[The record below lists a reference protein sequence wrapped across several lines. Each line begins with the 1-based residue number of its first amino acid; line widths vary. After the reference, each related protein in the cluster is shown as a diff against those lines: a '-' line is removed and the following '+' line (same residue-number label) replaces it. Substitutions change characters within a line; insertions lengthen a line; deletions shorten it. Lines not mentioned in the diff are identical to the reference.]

1 MTSVPLL
8 DSPPHSP
15 DSSRPVPWRISGRT
29 VLLVAAALIV
39 AQLVLR
45 GWVAASGFFY
55 WDDFLLIG
63 RVSSQPVLSS
73 ELLFTSHDGHV
84 MPLAFVL
91 TWLVTEVAPLN
102 WTVAVVVLV
111 AMQLLASLAVLRL
124 LVVLLG
130 VRARMLGPLV
140 FFLFVPLSVP
150 AFAWWSAAV
159 NALPLQIALAWVS
172 ADAVRLVRTGRRR
185 YAVSGAAVFAVA
197 LLFFEKSVV
206 VLPVAFAVT
215 LLAAHVSG
223 GSVRAAARRGAL
235 LWTAGGAVLLAWS
248 ACFLLVI
255 QRPRG
260 LSAPEHPGSLWRRA
274 LSDALVPALFGG
286 PWRWERWQP
295 ATPWADPPSALV
307 VLSWVLLIVFAAWAF
322 RVRYRLGAVG
332 MCTAA
337 YAVVTIAPVVV
348 LRDGPS
354 TAGILLQSLRYFA
367 DFAVVATIALALLVS
382 ARPRHHASP
391 DGSSNSPARH
401 SVPASDGTG
410 VPDRDAGSR
419 RKALSRRISGRLP
432 VRAVLGSAVS
442 RRVLR
447 ASRRLEESRW
457 GRSASRSARPAGADG
472 SGRQFAGI
480 AAIVVFVASSVYSTI
495 TFTRSWEPSPA
506 RTYVSGVR
514 AALPDA
520 ADAPLLP
527 QEVPWNVLN
536 PLAFPE
542 NMTDRVFAPIAA
554 PTTFA
559 LSTPRLRMITD
570 AGAVVD
576 ARVWWNRAIVEGPE
590 PRCGYRVHGVA
601 GVNLPLDGPMQI
613 RDWTAQLNYN
623 AERDGRIALSFEGE
637 TETIADVRAGLNTVY
652 VRLLGG
658 GDTLRIRSLDD
669 RQTLCVGAGPVG
681 VAAHAQ

>member
-1 MTSVPLL
+1 MTAVPLL
-8 DSPPHSP
+8 DSLPPAGT
-15 DSSRPVPWRISGRT
+15 SSRPGRHALSRRAVVLAT
-29 VLLVAAALIV
+29 VALIV

-45 GWVAASGFFY
+45 GWVAGSGFFY

-63 RVSSQPVLSS
+63 RVSSQPLFST

-102 WTVAVVVLV
+102 WAAAVVVLV
-111 AMQLLASLAVLRL
+111 ALQLLASLAVLRL
-124 LVVLLG
+124 LVVLVG
-130 VRARMLGPLV
+130 MRARMLGPLV
-140 FFLFVPLSVP
+140 FYLFVPLTVP

-172 ADAVRLVRTGRRR
+172 ADAVRSVRTGQRR
-185 YAVSGAAVFAVA
+185 YAVSGAVVFAVA

-206 VLPVAFAVT
+206 VLPVAFAVAV
-215 LLAAHVSG
+215 LAAHVTG
-223 GSVRAAARRGAL
+223 GSMRDAARRGAA

-260 LSAPEHPGSLWRRA
+260 LSAPEHPGALWSRA
-274 LSDALVPALFGG
+274 LSDGLVPALFGG

-295 ATPWADPPSALV
+295 ATPWADSPSV
-307 VLSWVLLIVFAAWAF
+307 LIVASWLALILFAAWTIRTRC
-322 RVRYRLGAVG
+322 RVIAIGV
-332 MCTAA
+332 CTVA
-337 YAVVTIAPVVV
+337 YAIGTIAPVVI

-354 TAGILLQSLRYFA
+354 TAGLLLQSVRYFA
-367 DFAVVATIALALLVS
+367 DFAVIATIALTLIALALRKRR
-382 ARPRHHASP
+382 A
-391 DGSSNSPARH
+391 SSNKPAH
-401 SVPASDGTG
+401 QET
-410 VPDRDAGSR
+410 
-419 RKALSRRISGRLP
+419 
-432 VRAVLGSAVS
+432 SAVRTQIAGGS
-442 RRVLR
+442 PSIDMRRDGR
-447 ASRRLEESRW
+447 AWQTAGVAAVIAFL
-457 GRSASRSARPAGADG
+457 ASG
-472 SGRQFAGI
+472 
-480 AAIVVFVASSVYSTI
+480 VYSTI

-506 RTYVSGVR
+506 RTYVTGVH
-514 AALPDA
+514 AALPGA

-542 NMTDRVFAPIAA
+542 NMTDRVFAPIAT

-559 LSTPRLRMITD
+559 LATPRLRMITD
-570 AGAVVD
+570 EGAIVD
-576 ARVWWNRAIVEGPE
+576 AQVWWNRAIVEGPE
-590 PRCGYRVHGVA
+590 PRCGHRVPGTT

-658 GDTLRIRSLDD
+658 GDTLRIRSLDE
-669 RQTLCVGAGPVG
+669 RQSLCIGAGPVG
-681 VAAHAQ
+681 VTAHAQ

>member
-8 DSPPHSP
+8 DSPPHSRDP
-15 DSSRPVPWRISGRT
+15 SRAVSWRMSGRAAL
-29 VLLVAAALIV
+29 VVAAVLIV
-39 AQLVLR
+39 AQLGLR
-45 GWVAASGFFY
+45 GWIAASGFFY

-63 RVSSQPVLSS
+63 RVSSQPLFST

-91 TWLVTEVAPLN
+91 TWLVTEAAPMN
-102 WTVAVVVLV
+102 WAAAVVVLV
-111 AMQLLASLAVLRL
+111 GLQVLASLAVLRL

-130 VRARMLGPLV
+130 MRARMLVPLV
-140 FFLFVPLSVP
+140 FYLFVPLTVP

-172 ADAVRLVRTGRRR
+172 ADAVRLVRTGQRR
-185 YAVSGAAVFAVA
+185 YAVSGAVVFAVA

-206 VLPVAFAVT
+206 VLPVAFAVVV
-215 LLAAHVSG
+215 LAAHVTG
-223 GSVRAAARRGAL
+223 GSVREAARRGAV

-260 LSAPEHPGSLWRRA
+260 LSAPEHPGALWSRA
-274 LSDALVPALFGG
+274 LSDGLVPALFGG

-295 ATPWADPPSALV
+295 STPWADSPSVLIA
-307 VLSWVLLIVFAAWAF
+307 LSWVTLILFAAWTIRARS
-322 RVRYRLGAVG
+322 RVIAIWV
-332 MCTAA
+332 CAA
-337 YAVVTIAPVVV
+337 GYAVLTIAPVVI

-354 TAGILLQSLRYFA
+354 TAGLLLQSVRYFA
-367 DFAVVATIALALLVS
+367 DFAVIATVALALIAVAPRRHRS
-382 ARPRHHASP
+382 SSVRGSNKTARQE
-391 DGSSNSPARH
+391 
-401 SVPASDGTG
+401 VPAGVDLTRIVNGLAPIETRRDG
-410 VPDRDAGSR
+410 
-419 RKALSRRISGRLP
+419 
-432 VRAVLGSAVS
+432 RA
-442 RRVLR
+442 
-447 ASRRLEESRW
+447 W
-457 GRSASRSARPAGADG
+457 
-472 SGRQFAGI
+472 QTAGI
-480 AAIVVFVASSVYSTI
+480 AAVVVFLVSSVYSTV

-506 RTYVSGVR
+506 RTYVTGVH
-514 AALPDA
+514 AALPGV

-542 NMTDRVFAPIAA
+542 NMTDRVFAPLAT

-570 AGAVVD
+570 EGAIVD
-576 ARVWWNRAIVEGPE
+576 AQVWWNRAIVEGPE
-590 PRCGYRVHGVA
+590 PRCGYRVPGTT

-613 RDWTAQLNYN
+613 RDWTAQVNYN

-637 TETIADVRAGLNTVY
+637 TETIADVRAGLNIVY

-669 RQTLCVGAGPVG
+669 RQSLCIGAGPVG
-681 VAAHAQ
+681 VTAHSQ

>member
-8 DSPPHSP
+8 DSPPHSRDP
-15 DSSRPVPWRISGRT
+15 SRPVPWRMTGRT
-29 VLLVAAALIV
+29 VLLVAAAAIL

-63 RVSSQPVLSS
+63 RVSSQSVLST
-73 ELLFTSHDGHV
+73 ELLFASHDGHV

-102 WTVAVVVLV
+102 WAVAVVVLTGL
-111 AMQLLASLAVLRL
+111 QLLASLAVLRL
-124 LVVLLG
+124 LIVLLG
-130 VRARMLGPLV
+130 IRARMLGPLA
-140 FFLFVPLSVP
+140 FYLFVPLTVP

-185 YAVSGAAVFAVA
+185 YVVSGAIVFAVA

-206 VLPVAFAVT
+206 VLPVAVAVAA
-215 LLAAHVSG
+215 LSAHVTG
-223 GSVRAAARRGAL
+223 GSVRAAARRGGA
-235 LWTAGGAVLLAWS
+235 LWTAAGGVLLVWA

-260 LSAPEHPGSLWRRA
+260 LSAPEHPGSLWSRA
-274 LSDALVPALFGG
+274 LSDGLVPALLGG

-295 ATPWADPPSALV
+295 ATPWADSPSVLV
-307 VLSWVLLIVFAAWAF
+307 ALSWLMLILFAAWTIRTRG
-322 RVRYRLGAVG
+322 RVVAVWV
-332 MCTAA
+332 CAA
-337 YAVVTIAPVVV
+337 GYAVLTIAPVVV

-354 TAGILLQSLRYFA
+354 TAGLLLQSVRYFA
-367 DFAVVATIALALLVS
+367 DFAVIATVALALIVL
-382 ARPRHHASP
+382 APRRYRSSSVQ
-391 DGSSNSPARH
+391 GSNGPARRAD
-401 SVPASDGTG
+401 PAGID
-410 VPDRDAGSR
+410 PADARVVS
-419 RKALSRRISGRLP
+419 
-432 VRAVLGSAVS
+432 GSAPIEG
-442 RRVLR
+442 RRDGR
-447 ASRRLEESRW
+447 A
-457 GRSASRSARPAGADG
+457 
-472 SGRQFAGI
+472 RQVAGI
-480 AAIVVFVASSVYSTI
+480 AAIVVFLASSVYSTF

-506 RTYVSGVR
+506 RTYVNGVR
-514 AALPDA
+514 AALPGVG
-520 ADAPLLP
+520 DAPLLP

-542 NMTDRVFAPIAA
+542 NMTDRVFAPIAT

-570 AGAVVD
+570 DGAVVD
-576 ARVWWNRAIVEGPE
+576 AQVWWNRAIVEGPE
-590 PRCGYRVHGVA
+590 PRCGYRVRGTTGA
-601 GVNLPLDGPMQI
+601 NLPLDGPMQI
-613 RDWTAQLNYN
+613 RDWTAQVNYN

-658 GDTLRIRSLDD
+658 GDTLRIRSLDE
-669 RQTLCVGAGPVG
+669 RQSLCVGAGPVG
-681 VAAHAQ
+681 VAAHAR

>member
-8 DSPPHSP
+8 DSPPHSRDP
-15 DSSRPVPWRISGRT
+15 SRPVPWRMTGRT
-29 VLLVAAALIV
+29 VLLVAAAAIL

-63 RVSSQPVLSS
+63 RVSSQPVLST

-91 TWLVTEVAPLN
+91 TWLVTEVAPFN
-102 WTVAVVVLV
+102 WAVAVVVLTGL
-111 AMQLLASLAVLRL
+111 QLLASLAVLRL
-124 LVVLLG
+124 LIVLLG
-130 VRARMLGPLV
+130 IRARMLGPLA
-140 FFLFVPLSVP
+140 FYLFVPLTVP

-185 YAVSGAAVFAVA
+185 YVVSGAVVFAVA

-206 VLPVAFAVT
+206 VLPAAVAVAV
-215 LLAAHVSG
+215 LAAHVTG
-223 GSVRAAARRGAL
+223 ESVRAAARRGGA
-235 LWTAGGAVLLAWS
+235 LWTAAGGVLLVWA
-248 ACFLLVI
+248 ACFLLVV

-260 LSAPEHPGSLWRRA
+260 LSAPEHPGSLWSRA
-274 LSDALVPALFGG
+274 LSDGLVPALWGG

-295 ATPWADPPSALV
+295 ATPWADSPSALV
-307 VLSWVLLIVFAAWAF
+307 ALSWLLLILFAAWTMRTRG
-322 RVRYRLGAVG
+322 RVVAVWV
-332 MCTAA
+332 CAA
-337 YAVVTIAPVVV
+337 GYAVLTIAPVVL

-354 TAGILLQSLRYFA
+354 TAGLLLQSVRYFA
-367 DFAVVATIALALLVS
+367 DFAVIATVALALIALA
-382 ARPRHHASP
+382 PRRCRSSSVR
-391 DGSSNSPARH
+391 GSNRPARRED
-401 SVPASDGTG
+401 PAGIDPADARVVSGSA
-410 VPDRDAGSR
+410 PIAGSR
-419 RKALSRRISGRLP
+419 DGR
-432 VRAVLGSAVS
+432 
-442 RRVLR
+442 
-447 ASRRLEESRW
+447 
-457 GRSASRSARPAGADG
+457 AR
-472 SGRQFAGI
+472 QVAGI
-480 AAIVVFVASSVYSTI
+480 AAIVVFLSGSVYSTF

-506 RTYVSGVR
+506 RTYVNGVR
-514 AALPDA
+514 AALPGA

-542 NMTDRVFAPIAA
+542 NMTDRVFAPIAT

-570 AGAVVD
+570 DGAVVD
-576 ARVWWNRAIVEGPE
+576 AQVWWNRAIVEGPE
-590 PRCGYRVHGVA
+590 PRCGYRVRGTT
-601 GVNLPLDGPMQI
+601 GTNLPLDGPMQI
-613 RDWTAQLNYN
+613 RDWTAQVNYN

-658 GDTLRIRSLDD
+658 GDTLRIRSLDE
-669 RQTLCVGAGPVG
+669 RQSLCVGAGPVG
-681 VAAHAQ
+681 VAAHAR

>member
-8 DSPPHSP
+8 DSPPHSRDP
-15 DSSRPVPWRISGRT
+15 SRPVPWRMTGRT
-29 VLLVAAALIV
+29 VLLVAAAAIL
-39 AQLVLR
+39 AQLALR

-63 RVSSQPVLSS
+63 RVSSQPVLST
-73 ELLFTSHDGHV
+73 ELLFASHDGHV

-102 WTVAVVVLV
+102 WAVAVVVLTGL
-111 AMQLLASLAVLRL
+111 QLLASLAVLRL
-124 LVVLLG
+124 LIVLLG
-130 VRARMLGPLV
+130 IRARLLGPLA
-140 FFLFVPLSVP
+140 FYLFVPLTVP

-185 YAVSGAAVFAVA
+185 YAVSGAVVFAVA

-206 VLPVAFAVT
+206 VLPVAVAVAA
-215 LLAAHVSG
+215 LAAHVTG
-223 GSVRAAARRGAL
+223 GSVRAAARRGGA
-235 LWTAGGAVLLAWS
+235 LWTAAGGVLLVWA

-260 LSAPEHPGSLWRRA
+260 LSAPEHPGSLWTRA
-274 LSDALVPALFGG
+274 LSDGLVPGLWGG

-295 ATPWADPPSALV
+295 ATPWADSPSVLV
-307 VLSWVLLIVFAAWAF
+307 ALSWLMLILFAAWTIRTRG
-322 RVRYRLGAVG
+322 RVVAVWV
-332 MCTAA
+332 CAA
-337 YAVVTIAPVVV
+337 GYAVLTIAPVVV

-354 TAGILLQSLRYFA
+354 TAGLLLQSVRYFA
-367 DFAVVATIALALLVS
+367 DFAVIATVALALIALA
-382 ARPRHHASP
+382 PRRHRSRSVR
-391 DGSSNSPARH
+391 GSNSPARREDP
-401 SVPASDGTG
+401 VGIDPADA
-410 VPDRDAGSR
+410 RDVS
-419 RKALSRRISGRLP
+419 
-432 VRAVLGSAVS
+432 GSAPIKG
-442 RRVLR
+442 RRDGR
-447 ASRRLEESRW
+447 ARQV
-457 GRSASRSARPAGADG
+457 AGL
-472 SGRQFAGI
+472 
-480 AAIVVFVASSVYSTI
+480 AAIVVFLAGSVYSTF

-506 RTYVSGVR
+506 RTYVNGVR
-514 AALPDA
+514 AALPGA

-542 NMTDRVFAPIAA
+542 NMTDRVFAPIAT

-570 AGAVVD
+570 DGAVVD
-576 ARVWWNRAIVEGPE
+576 AQVWWNRAIVEGPE
-590 PRCGYRVHGVA
+590 PRCGYRVRGTT
-601 GVNLPLDGPMQI
+601 GTNLPLDGPMQI
-613 RDWTAQLNYN
+613 RDWTAQVNYN

-658 GDTLRIRSLDD
+658 GDTLRIRSLDE
-669 RQTLCVGAGPVG
+669 RQSLCVGAGPVG
-681 VAAHAQ
+681 VAAHAR

>member
-1 MTSVPLL
+1 MSTPLL
-8 DSPPHSP
+8 DSPPHSRDP
-15 DSSRPVPWRISGRT
+15 SRPVPWRMSGRT
-29 VLLVAAALIV
+29 VLLVAAALIAV
-39 AQLVLR
+39 QLVLR

-63 RVSSQPVLSS
+63 RVSAQPLFST
-73 ELLFTSHDGHV
+73 ELLLTSHDGHV

-102 WTVAVVVLV
+102 WAAAVVVLV
-111 AMQLLASLAVLRL
+111 GLQMLASLAVLRL

-130 VRARMLGPLV
+130 VRTWLLVPLT
-140 FFLFVPLSVP
+140 FYLFVPLTVP

-172 ADAVRLVRTGRRR
+172 ADAVRLVRTGQRR
-185 YAVSGAAVFAVA
+185 YAVSGAVVFAVA

-206 VLPVAFAVT
+206 VLPVAFAVVV
-215 LLAAHVSG
+215 LVAYVSG
-223 GSVRAAARRGAL
+223 GSVREAVGRGAA
-235 LWTAGGAVLLAWS
+235 LWTAAGAVLLAWS
-248 ACFLLVI
+248 ACFLFVI

-260 LSAPEHPGSLWRRA
+260 LSAPEHSGIVWGRA
-274 LSDALVPALFGG
+274 MSDGLVPALLGG

-295 ATPWADPPSALV
+295 ATPWADPPGSMVA
-307 VLSWVLLIVFAAWAF
+307 LSWILLIMVAAWTF
-322 RVRYRLGAVG
+322 RTRRRVIAVG
-332 MCTAA
+332 VCTVA
-337 YAVVTIAPVVV
+337 YAVATIAPVVL

-354 TAGILLQSLRYFA
+354 TAGLLLQSMRYFA
-367 DFAVVATIALALLVS
+367 DLAVIATVSLALIGLAPPRTRPADRTNDLVRQQVS
-382 ARPRHHASP
+382 ANTVRF
-391 DGSSNSPARH
+391 
-401 SVPASDGTG
+401 
-410 VPDRDAGSR
+410 PDRRPSVRDHAHGTRAWVPREAG
-419 RKALSRRISGRLP
+419 
-432 VRAVLGSAVS
+432 RA
-442 RRVLR
+442 
-447 ASRRLEESRW
+447 RRL
-457 GRSASRSARPAGADG
+457 AGV
-472 SGRQFAGI
+472 
-480 AAIVVFVASSVYSTI
+480 AATAVFVASSVYSTV

-506 RTYVSGVR
+506 RTYITGVR
-514 AALPDA
+514 AALPNA

-542 NMTDRVFAPIAA
+542 NMTDRVFAPIAT

-570 AGAVVD
+570 QGAIVD
-576 ARVWWNRAIVEGPE
+576 AQVWWNRAIIEGPE
-590 PRCGYRVHGVA
+590 PRCGHRLRDTTA
-601 GVNLPLDGPMQI
+601 VNLPLSGPMQI

-658 GDTLRIRSLDD
+658 GDTLRIRSLD
-669 RQTLCVGAGPVG
+669 QPQSLCIGTGPVG
-681 VAAHAQ
+681 VTAYSQ

>member
-8 DSPPHSP
+8 DSPPHSRDP
-15 DSSRPVPWRISGRT
+15 SRPVPWRMTGRT
-29 VLLVAAALIV
+29 VLLVAAAAIL
-39 AQLVLR
+39 AQLALR

-63 RVSSQPVLSS
+63 RVSSQPVLST

-102 WTVAVVVLV
+102 WAVAVVVLTGL
-111 AMQLLASLAVLRL
+111 QLLASLAVLRL
-124 LVVLLG
+124 LIVLLG
-130 VRARMLGPLV
+130 IRARMLGPLA
-140 FFLFVPLSVP
+140 FYLFVPLTVP

-185 YAVSGAAVFAVA
+185 YAVSGAVVFAVA

-206 VLPVAFAVT
+206 VLPVAVAVAA
-215 LLAAHVSG
+215 LAAHVTG
-223 GSVRAAARRGAL
+223 GSVREAARRGGA
-235 LWTAGGAVLLAWS
+235 LWTAAGGVLLVWA

-260 LSAPEHPGSLWRRA
+260 LSAPEHPGSLWSRA
-274 LSDALVPALFGG
+274 LSDGLVPALWGG

-295 ATPWADPPSALV
+295 ATPWADSPSVLV
-307 VLSWVLLIVFAAWAF
+307 ALSWLMLILFAAWTIRTRG
-322 RVRYRLGAVG
+322 RVVAVWV
-332 MCTAA
+332 CAA
-337 YAVVTIAPVVV
+337 GYAVLTIAPVVI

-354 TAGILLQSLRYFA
+354 TAGLLLQSVRYFA
-367 DFAVVATIALALLVS
+367 DFAVIATVALALIALA
-382 ARPRHHASP
+382 PRRYRSSSVQ
-391 DGSSNSPARH
+391 GSKRPARRAD
-401 SVPASDGTG
+401 PAGID
-410 VPDRDAGSR
+410 PADARVVS
-419 RKALSRRISGRLP
+419 
-432 VRAVLGSAVS
+432 GSAPIEG
-442 RRVLR
+442 RRDGR
-447 ASRRLEESRW
+447 A
-457 GRSASRSARPAGADG
+457 
-472 SGRQFAGI
+472 RQVAGI
-480 AAIVVFVASSVYSTI
+480 AAIVVFLVGSVYSTF

-506 RTYVSGVR
+506 RTYVNGVR
-514 AALPDA
+514 AALPGA

-542 NMTDRVFAPIAA
+542 NMTDRVFAPIATPA
-554 PTTFA
+554 TFA

-570 AGAVVD
+570 DGAVVD
-576 ARVWWNRAIVEGPE
+576 AQVWWNRAIVEGPE
-590 PRCGYRVHGVA
+590 PRCGYRVRGTTGA
-601 GVNLPLDGPMQI
+601 NLPLDGPMQI
-613 RDWTAQLNYN
+613 RDWTAQVNYN

-658 GDTLRIRSLDD
+658 GDTLRIRSLDE
-669 RQTLCVGAGPVG
+669 RQSLCVGAGPVG
-681 VAAHAQ
+681 VAAHAR

>member
-8 DSPPHSP
+8 DSPPHSRDP
-15 DSSRPVPWRISGRT
+15 SRPVPRRMAGRT

-63 RVSSQPVLSS
+63 RVSSQPVLST

-102 WTVAVVVLV
+102 WAAAVVVLTGL
-111 AMQLLASLAVLRL
+111 QLLASLAVLRL
-124 LVVLLG
+124 LIVLLG
-130 VRARMLGPLV
+130 VRARMLGPLA
-140 FFLFVPLSVP
+140 FFLFVPLTVP

-172 ADAVRLVRTGRRR
+172 ADAVRLVRTGQRR
-185 YAVSGAAVFAVA
+185 YAVSGALVFAVA

-206 VLPVAFAVT
+206 VLPVAFAVAV
-215 LLAAHVSG
+215 LAAHVAG
-223 GSVRAAARRGAL
+223 GSVRAAARRGGA
-235 LWTAGGAVLLAWS
+235 LWTAAGAVLLAWS
-248 ACFLLVI
+248 ACFLLVV

-260 LSAPEHPGSLWRRA
+260 LSAPEHPAALWSRA
-274 LSDALVPALFGG
+274 LSDGLVPALFGG

-295 ATPWADPPSALV
+295 ATPWADSPSVLV
-307 VLSWVLLIVFAAWAF
+307 ALSWLSLILFAAWTIRTRG
-322 RVRYRLGAVG
+322 RVIAIWV
-332 MCTAA
+332 CAA
-337 YAVVTIAPVVV
+337 GYAALTIAPVVL

-354 TAGILLQSLRYFA
+354 TAGLLLQSVRYFA
-367 DFAVVATIALALLVS
+367 DFAVVATVALALITLAPRRHRSSS
-382 ARPRHHASP
+382 AS
-391 DGSSNSPARH
+391 GSNEPARRR
-401 SVPASDGTG
+401 VPADADPTRTVSGSAPVEAGHDG
-410 VPDRDAGSR
+410 RA
-419 RKALSRRISGRLP
+419 RRI
-432 VRAVLGSAVS
+432 V
-442 RRVLR
+442 
-447 ASRRLEESRW
+447 
-457 GRSASRSARPAGADG
+457 
-472 SGRQFAGI
+472 GI
-480 AAIVVFVASSVYSTI
+480 SAIVVFLASSVYSTI

-506 RTYVSGVR
+506 RTYVGGVR
-514 AALPDA
+514 AALPGA

-542 NMTDRVFAPIAA
+542 NMTDRVFAPIAT

-570 AGAVVD
+570 DGAVVD
-576 ARVWWNRAIVEGPE
+576 AQVWWNRAIVEGPE
-590 PRCGYRVHGVA
+590 PRCGYRVHGTA
-601 GVNLPLDGPMQI
+601 GANLPLDGPMQI
-613 RDWTAQLNYN
+613 RDWTAQVNYN
-623 AERDGRIALSFEGE
+623 AARDGRIALSFEGE

-658 GDTLRIRSLDD
+658 GDTLRIRSLDE
-669 RQTLCVGAGPVG
+669 RQSLCVGAGPVG
-681 VAAHAQ
+681 VAAHAR

>member
-1 MTSVPLL
+1 MT
-8 DSPPHSP
+8 
-15 DSSRPVPWRISGRT
+15 GRT
-29 VLLVAAALIV
+29 VLLVAAAAIL

-63 RVSSQPVLSS
+63 RVSSQPVLST

-102 WTVAVVVLV
+102 WAVAVVVLTGL
-111 AMQLLASLAVLRL
+111 QLLASLAVLRL
-124 LVVLLG
+124 LIVLLG
-130 VRARMLGPLV
+130 IRARMLGPLA
-140 FFLFVPLSVP
+140 FYLFVPLTVP

-185 YAVSGAAVFAVA
+185 YAVSGAVMFAVA

-206 VLPVAFAVT
+206 VLPVAVAVAV
-215 LLAAHVSG
+215 LAAHVTG
-223 GSVRAAARRGAL
+223 GSVREAARRGGA
-235 LWTAGGAVLLAWS
+235 LWTAAGGVLLVWV

-260 LSAPEHPGSLWRRA
+260 LSAPEHPGSLWSRA
-274 LSDALVPALFGG
+274 LSDGLVPALLGG

-295 ATPWADPPSALV
+295 ATPWADSPSVLV
-307 VLSWVLLIVFAAWAF
+307 ALSWLTLILFAAWTMRTRG
-322 RVRYRLGAVG
+322 RVVAVWV
-332 MCTAA
+332 CAA
-337 YAVVTIAPVVV
+337 GYAVLTIAPVVV

-354 TAGILLQSLRYFA
+354 TAGLLLQSVRYFA
-367 DFAVVATIALALLVS
+367 DFAVIATVALALIALA
-382 ARPRHHASP
+382 PRRYRSSSVQ
-391 DGSSNSPARH
+391 GSNRPARRED
-401 SVPASDGTG
+401 SAGIDPA
-410 VPDRDAGSR
+410 DARVVS
-419 RKALSRRISGRLP
+419 
-432 VRAVLGSAVS
+432 GSAPIEG
-442 RRVLR
+442 RHDGR
-447 ASRRLEESRW
+447 A
-457 GRSASRSARPAGADG
+457 
-472 SGRQFAGI
+472 RQVAGI
-480 AAIVVFVASSVYSTI
+480 AAIVVFLAGSVYSTF

-506 RTYVSGVR
+506 RTYVNGVR
-514 AALPDA
+514 AALPGA
-520 ADAPLLP
+520 GDAPLLP

-542 NMTDRVFAPIAA
+542 NMTDRVFAPIAT

-570 AGAVVD
+570 DGAIVD
-576 ARVWWNRAIVEGPE
+576 AQVWWNRAIVEGPE
-590 PRCGYRVHGVA
+590 PRCGYRVRGTT
-601 GVNLPLDGPMQI
+601 GTNLPLDGPMQI
-613 RDWTAQLNYN
+613 RDWTAQVNYN
-623 AERDGRIALSFEGE
+623 AARDGRIALSFEGE

-658 GDTLRIRSLDD
+658 GDTLRIRALDE
-669 RQTLCVGAGPVG
+669 RQSLCVGAGPVG
-681 VAAHAQ
+681 VAAHAR

>member
-1 MTSVPLL
+1 M
-8 DSPPHSP
+8 
-15 DSSRPVPWRISGRT
+15 SGRA
-29 VLLVAAALIV
+29 VLLVAATLIA

-63 RVSSQPVLSS
+63 RVSAQPVLST

-111 AMQLLASLAVLRL
+111 ALQLLASLAVLRL

-130 VRARMLGPLV
+130 VRARMLGPLA
-140 FFLFVPLSVP
+140 FSLFVPLTVP

-206 VLPVAFAVT
+206 VLPVAFAVAV
-215 LLAAHVSG
+215 LAAHVSG
-223 GSVRAAARRGAL
+223 GSARDAARRGAA
-235 LWTAGGAVLLAWS
+235 LWTAAGAVMLTWA

-260 LSAPEHPGSLWRRA
+260 LSAPEHPGSLWSRA
-274 LSDALVPALFGG
+274 LSDGLVPALSGG

-295 ATPWADPPSALV
+295 ATPWADPPGPLV
-307 VLSWVLLIVFAAWAF
+307 ALSWILLILFVAWMIRTRH
-322 RVRYRLGAVG
+322 RVVAVWL
-332 MCTAA
+332 CAAA
-337 YAVVTIAPVVV
+337 YAIATIAPVVL

-354 TAGILLQSLRYFA
+354 TAGLLLQSLRYFA
-367 DFAVVATIALALLVS
+367 DFAVVATMALALIGLAS
-382 ARPRHHASP
+382 AQVCSRSV
-391 DGSSNSPARH
+391 DGSNGAARQDVL
-401 SVPASDGTG
+401 SGDGAT
-410 VPDRDAGSR
+410 PRNAR
-419 RKALSRRISGRLP
+419 RPGTP
-432 VRAVLGSAVS
+432 VRRAVGSA
-442 RRVLR
+442 
-447 ASRRLEESRW
+447 
-457 GRSASRSARPAGADG
+457 
-472 SGRQFAGI
+472 
-480 AAIVVFVASSVYSTI
+480 AIIVFLASSVYSTI

-506 RTYVSGVR
+506 RTYVTGVH
-514 AALPDA
+514 AALPGA

-542 NMTDRVFAPIAA
+542 NMTDRVFAPIAT

-559 LSTPRLRMITD
+559 LSTSRLRMITD
-570 AGAVVD
+570 EGAIVD
-576 ARVWWNRAIVEGPE
+576 AQVWWNRAIVAGPE
-590 PRCGYRVHGVA
+590 PRCGYRVRGTT
-601 GVNLPLDGPMQI
+601 GTNLPLNGPMQI
-613 RDWTAQLNYN
+613 RDWTAQVNYH

-658 GDTLRIRSLDD
+658 GDTLRIRSLDE
-669 RQTLCVGAGPVG
+669 RQSLCVGAGPVG
-681 VAAHAQ
+681 VTAHAR